1 MGKYVWLFPLLFIFH
16 DMEEI
21 IGFGIFLKKNKRM
34 LDRKYPFVSRTYEP
48 FSTEGIA
55 FGVFEQFA
63 VCLLFCILALLTD
76 SRYVWLIWLGGLI
89 AYTLHLLIH
98 MVQAAV
104 IRTYIPALATS
115 ILCLPVSLWC
125 IVRSIETLCASVGE
139 IIVFGVI
146 GTVIVAVNLKFAQS
160 LIRRFTRWMEG
171 NMGKE

>member
-1 MGKYVWLFPLLFIFH
+1 MFH
-16 DMEEI
+16 DMEEV

-48 FSTEGIA
+48 FSAEGIA
-55 FGVFEQFA
+55 LAVFEQFV
-63 VCLLFCILALLTD
+63 VCLLFCILALFTD

-115 ILCLPVSLWC
+115 ILCLPVSVWC
-125 IVRSIETLCASVGE
+125 IAKSIETLHCSVGE
-139 IIVFGVI
+139 IIVFGII
-146 GTVIVAVNLKFAQS
+146 GTAIVAANLKFAQS
-160 LIRRFTRWMEG
+160 LIGRFTKWMEK
-171 NMGKE
+171 NTGKEYTDEN